1 MTASC
6 LLFAAFLAVVSACG
20 RSEQS
25 HDGHPEDQD
34 REHMVA
40 PRSAD
45 QGGNNVLRIVP
56 EMLRD
61 LRITTA
67 PVEERGALE
76 GASVLGEVGPNED
89 AYAVVASPMAARI
102 RRMLVGPAETV
113 SGGQPLAE
121 LESVELGRARAELLA
136 ARARLDLAQ
145 RTLTRTRGLAAER
158 IAPRRELEEA
168 EARAGTA
175 HAEVTAAEAA
185 LGALGVRE
193 EVPDARPSE
202 SGRFALRSPIA
213 GTVIERAGAQGEVAE
228 PGRPLYRVANL
239 SRLWLTVHAFE
250 RDAVALRVGST
261 ARVLFA
267 ALPGRSYSGPIT
279 IIGRQVD
286 PQSKTVPV
294 RIEIDNADGVLR
306 PGMSATAV
314 LPTGDQ
320 EARILAVPT
329 AALQRLAEGWYVFVP
344 RGEAA
349 FEMRQVG
356 RGRDLTGEV
365 EILSGVQ
372 AGEQVV
378 VEGSFLLKAEAE
390 KARGEGEHHEH

>member
-1 MTASC
+1 MATRS
-6 LLFAAFLAVVSACG
+6 SAEEPG
-20 RSEQS
+20 R
-25 HDGHPEDQD
+25 
-34 REHMVA
+34 
-40 PRSAD
+40 
-45 QGGNNVLRIVP
+45 NVLRIVP

-67 PVEERGALE
+67 PVEERGGSE
-76 GASVLGEVGPNED
+76 GVSVLGELGANED
-89 AYAVVASPMAARI
+89 AYAVVGSPVAARI
-102 RRMLVGPAETV
+102 RRMLARPGETV
-113 SGGQPLAE
+113 RAGQALAE

-145 RTLTRTRGLAAER
+145 RTLRRTRGLAAER

-168 EARAGTA
+168 EAKVTTA
-175 HAEVTAAEAA
+175 QAEVGAAQAA

-193 EVPDARPSE
+193 EGSDARPWE
-202 SGRFALRSPIA
+202 SGRFVLRSPID
-213 GTVIERAGAQGEVAE
+213 GTVIERAGAQGEMAE
-228 PGRPLYRVANL
+228 PERALYRVGNL
-239 SRLWLTVHAFE
+239 ARVWLTAHAFE
-250 RDAVALRVGST
+250 RDAVGLQVGSIV
-261 ARVLFA
+261 RVAFA

-279 IIGRQVD
+279 NVGRQVD

-294 RIEIDNADGVLR
+294 RIEIDNDDGLLR

-314 LPTGDQ
+314 LPTGDRQ
-320 EARILAVPT
+320 ARLLAVPA
-329 AALQRLAEGWYVFVP
+329 AALQRLADGWYVFVP

-365 EILSGVQ
+365 EILSGVH